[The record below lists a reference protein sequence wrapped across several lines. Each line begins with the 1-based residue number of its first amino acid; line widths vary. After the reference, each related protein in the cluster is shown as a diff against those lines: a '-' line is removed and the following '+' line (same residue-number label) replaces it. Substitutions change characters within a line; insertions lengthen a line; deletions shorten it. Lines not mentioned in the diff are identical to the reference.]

1 MFAMREAQSRGAEEA
16 VMLSYRG
23 EVAEGSQT
31 NIFLVKEG
39 VVRTPS
45 VEVGI
50 LAGITRELVLN
61 LAKEQGLETQETVIS
76 PEELLQADEVFLTGS
91 TKEVLPVVAVDETRI
106 GNGRP
111 GPVTLAL
118 LQAYQQRVRGR

>member
-1 MFAMREAQSRGAEEA
+1 
-16 VMLSYRG
+16 
-23 EVAEGSQT
+23 VAEGSQT

>member
-76 PEELLQADEVFLTGS
+76 PEQLLQADEVFLTGS

-106 GNGRP
+106 GNGGP